1 MKLSAWHK
9 SRKDPVE
16 WWNPLGSYDRIYS
29 SKVFDFTPENP
40 YLPAGTIRGGTGYPD
55 IPLNSQLPPEIDR
68 IFPDYT
74 LYPAC
79 DYAIGY
85 LTRGC
90 PNHCRWCI
98 VPQKKGISVH
108 TGAGKKLSARIPISW
123 SLWTI
128 TSSQAV
134 TGSGNWNA

>member
-1 MKLSAWHK
+1 MIIGLHDAEKEHMKRKTFPNLALMKLSAWHK
-9 SRKDPVE
+9 SRKDQIE

-74 LYPAC
+74 LYC
-79 DYAIGY
+79 
-85 LTRGC
+85 L
-90 PNHCRWCI
+90 
-98 VPQKKGISVH
+98 
-108 TGAGKKLSARIPISW
+108 
-123 SLWTI
+123 
-128 TSSQAV
+128 
-134 TGSGNWNA
+134 